1 MFLFGEQIGINKFA
15 FLIFADSGYWPPD
28 LPWSHPM
35 PANSPVPAAEPF
47 NAWQAFDGA
56 RRSGRTR
63 DLLSL
68 GDFEAAARRVLPR
81 PIFGYVSGAAE
92 DNRALADNRQAF
104 DELALVPRVLCNVA
118 RREQGVALFGTRYA
132 SPFGIAP
139 MGITALSAYR
149 GDLVLARAAAAA
161 GIPAVQSG
169 SSLIRLEEVMAAAP
183 GTWFQAYLPGAPE
196 RIAPLLQRVAAAGV
210 QTLVVTVD
218 IPVAGNRENNL
229 RAGFSTPLRPSL
241 RLAWDGLVRPRWL
254 VGNLLRTLVRHGMPH
269 FENSFAERGAPI
281 LSSRVQRDFSGREH
295 FDWGHIAQIRRQ
307 WRGALVVKGIL
318 SLQDAALARQ
328 HGADGIIVSNHG
340 GRQLDGAVAPL
351 RVLPAIVQQAGGM
364 VVMLDGG
371 IRRGTDVAKAL
382 ALGAQAVFVGRPF
395 NYAAAVDGEAGV
407 AAAIG
412 LLRAE
417 LDRNLAML
425 GATSCTELGP
435 QHLVDRR
442 APWPLAPAPGVPA
455 REQAGPAVML

>member
-1 MFLFGEQIGINKFA
+1 
-15 FLIFADSGYWPPD
+15 
-28 LPWSHPM
+28 M
-35 PANSPVPAAEPF
+35 PAHSPAPEPTS
-47 NAWQAFDGA
+47 AWQAFNGA

-68 GDFEAAARRVLPR
+68 DDFEAAARRVLPR

-118 RREQGVALFGTRYA
+118 QREQGVTLFGTRYA

-183 GTWFQAYLPGAPE
+183 GTWFQAYLPGAIE
-196 RIAPLLQRVAAAGV
+196 RIDGLLQRVAAAGV

-229 RAGFSTPLRPSL
+229 RAGFSTPLPPSP

-254 VGNLLRTLVRHGMPH
+254 LGNLLRTLVRHGMPH

-295 FDWGHIAQIRRQ
+295 LDWSHIAHIRRQ

-318 SLQDAALARQ
+318 SPHDAALARQ

-351 RVLPAIVQQAGGM
+351 RVLPAIAEQAGSAM

-371 IRRGTDVAKAL
+371 IRRGTDVAKAM
-382 ALGAQAVFVGRPF
+382 ALGAQAVFAGRPF

-407 AAAIG
+407 AAAIA

-417 LDRNLAML
+417 VDRNLAML
-425 GATSCTELGP
+425 GVTSCAGLGP
-435 QHLVDRR
+435 QHLMDRR
-442 APWPLAPAPGVPA
+442 VPWPLALQPAGSNHP
-455 REQAGPAVML
+455 L

>member
-1 MFLFGEQIGINKFA
+1 MSTSAAPAIN
-15 FLIFADSGYWPPD
+15 P
-28 LPWSHPM
+28 
-35 PANSPVPAAEPF
+35 
-47 NAWQAFDGA
+47 WQAFDGT
-56 RRSGRTR
+56 RRSGRMR

-81 PIFGYVSGAAE
+81 PIFGYIAGAAE
-92 DNRALADNRQAF
+92 DNHALADNRQAF

-118 RREQGVALFGTRYA
+118 QRDQGVTLFGTRYA
-132 SPFGIAP
+132 SPFGVAP
-139 MGITALSAYR
+139 MGIAALSAYR
-149 GDLVLARAAAAA
+149 GDVVLARAAAAA
-161 GIPAVQSG
+161 GIVAVQSG
-169 SSLIRLEEVMAAAP
+169 SSLIRLEEVMEAAP
-183 GTWFQAYLPGAPE
+183 GTWFQAYLPGTPE
-196 RIAPLLQRVAAAGV
+196 RIDALLQRVSSAGV

-229 RAGFSTPLRPSL
+229 RAGFSTPLRPGL

-254 VGNLLRTLVRHGMPH
+254 AGTLLRTLARHGMPH

-281 LSSRVQRDFSGREH
+281 LSSRVQRDFSGRDH
-295 FDWGHIAQIRRQ
+295 FDWSHIARIRSQ

-318 SLQDAALARQ
+318 SPADAALARQ
-328 HGADGIIVSNHG
+328 HGVDGIIVSNHG

-351 RVLPAIVQQAGGM
+351 RVLHAIAEQAGSHM

-395 NYAAAVDGEAGV
+395 NYAAALDGEAGV

-425 GATSCTELGP
+425 GVRSCADLGP
-435 QHLVDRR
+435 QHLMDRR
-442 APWPLAPAPGVPA
+442 APWPLADWASPAG
-455 REQAGPAVML
+455 

>member
-1 MFLFGEQIGINKFA
+1 MSSSSAAPAIN
-15 FLIFADSGYWPPD
+15 P
-28 LPWSHPM
+28 
-35 PANSPVPAAEPF
+35 
-47 NAWQAFDGA
+47 WQAFDGT

-81 PIFGYVSGAAE
+81 PIFGYIAGAAE

-118 RREQGVALFGTRYA
+118 QREQGVTLFGTRYA

-149 GDLVLARAAAAA
+149 GDVVLARAAAAA
-161 GIPAVQSG
+161 GIVAVQSG
-169 SSLIRLEEVMAAAP
+169 SSLIRLEEVMEAAP
-183 GTWFQAYLPGAPE
+183 GTWFQAYLPGKPE
-196 RIAPLLQRVAAAGV
+196 RIDALLQRVAAAGV

-229 RAGFSTPLRPSL
+229 RAGFSTPLRPGL

-254 VGNLLRTLVRHGMPH
+254 AGTLLRTLARHGMPH

-281 LSSRVQRDFSGREH
+281 LSSRVQRDFSGRDH
-295 FDWGHIAQIRRQ
+295 FDWSHIARIRSQ

-318 SLQDAALARQ
+318 SPADAALARQ
-328 HGADGIIVSNHG
+328 HGVDGIIVSNHG

-351 RVLPAIVQQAGGM
+351 RVLPAIAEQAGSAM
-364 VVMLDGG
+364 VVMLDGV

-425 GATSCTELGP
+425 GVSACCELGP
-435 QHLVDRR
+435 QHLMDRR
-442 APWPLAPAPGVPA
+442 APWSLNG
-455 REQAGPAVML
+455 AGPALAPTPAATAS

>member
-1 MFLFGEQIGINKFA
+1 MPSLTA
-15 FLIFADSGYWPPD
+15 AASAAPA
-28 LPWSHPM
+28 SPM
-35 PANSPVPAAEPF
+35 PQGTL
-47 NAWQAFDGA
+47 NAWQAFDGT
-56 RRSGRTR
+56 RSIGRTR
-63 DLLSL
+63 HLLSL
-68 GDFEAAARRVLPR
+68 DDFEAAARRALPR
-81 PIFGYVSGAAE
+81 PIFGYVAGAAE
-92 DNRALADNRQAF
+92 DNRALADNRRAF
-104 DELALVPRVLCNVA
+104 DELALVPRVLRNVA
-118 RREQGVALFGTRYA
+118 QRDQGVTLFGTRYA
-132 SPFGIAP
+132 GPFGIAP
-139 MGITALSAYR
+139 MGIAALSAYR
-149 GDLVLARAAAAA
+149 GDVVLARAAAAA

-169 SSLIRLEEVMAAAP
+169 SSLVRLEEVVAAAP
-183 GTWFQAYLPGAPE
+183 GTWFQAYLPGTPE

-254 VGNLLRTLVRHGMPH
+254 AGTLLRTLLRHGMPH

-281 LSSRVQRDFSGREH
+281 LSSRVQRDFAGREH
-295 FDWGHIAQIRRQ
+295 FDWEHIAQIRRQ
-307 WRGALVVKGIL
+307 WRGPLVVKGIL
-318 SLQDAALARQ
+318 SPHDAALARQ
-328 HGADGIIVSNHG
+328 HGVDGIIVSNHG

-351 RVLPAIVQQAGGM
+351 RMLPAIAEQAGSAM

-425 GATSCTELGP
+425 GATSCAELGP

-442 APWPLAPAPGVPA
+442 APWPLAHATASPPF
-455 REQAGPAVML
+455 

>member
-1 MFLFGEQIGINKFA
+1 MSTSAAPAIN
-15 FLIFADSGYWPPD
+15 P
-28 LPWSHPM
+28 
-35 PANSPVPAAEPF
+35 
-47 NAWQAFDGA
+47 WQAFDGT

-81 PIFGYVSGAAE
+81 PIFGYIAGAAE
-92 DNRALADNRQAF
+92 DNHALADNRQAF
-104 DELALVPRVLCNVA
+104 DELALVPRVLCNVVQ
-118 RREQGVALFGTRYA
+118 REQGVTLFGTRYA

-139 MGITALSAYR
+139 MGIAALSAYR
-149 GDLVLARAAAAA
+149 GDVVLARAAAAA

-183 GTWFQAYLPGAPE
+183 GTWFQAYLPGKPE
-196 RIAPLLQRVAAAGV
+196 RIDGLLQRVAAAGV

-254 VGNLLRTLVRHGMPH
+254 AGTLLRTLARHGMPH

-281 LSSRVQRDFSGREH
+281 LSSRVQRDFSGRDH
-295 FDWGHIAQIRRQ
+295 FDWSHIARIRSQ

-318 SLQDAALARQ
+318 SPADAALARQ
-328 HGADGIIVSNHG
+328 HGVDGIIVSNHG

-351 RVLPAIVQQAGGM
+351 RVLPAIAEQAGSQM

-425 GATSCTELGP
+425 GATCCADLGP
-435 QHLVDRR
+435 QHLMDRR
-442 APWPLAPAPGVPA
+442 SPWPLA
-455 REQAGPAVML
+455 GPASPAV